1 MSWPSFARSL
11 GILAAVVGLV
21 CWLND
26 WLVGAGAAAAVVIA
40 CVVVVLFVGAR

>member
-11 GILAAVVGLV
+11 GILAAVVGLG

-26 WLVGAGAAAAVVIA
+26 WLVGAGTAAAVVIA
-40 CVVVVLFVGAR
+40 CVVLVLFADRR

>member
-11 GILAAVVGLV
+11 GMLAAAVGLV

-26 WLVGAGAAAAVVIA
+26 WLVGAAAGAVVIA
-40 CVVVVLFVGAR
+40 CVVVVLSAGAR